1 MTYQRLTLAALIIGL
16 LFASPTSAAMS
27 SYRLVS
33 GTLVSPKEL
42 LNQPQAEIRGDD
54 GVNYV
59 ATLERRSGAALTD
72 QGPRPKAG
80 DRVSVLGIEGARKG
94 QLLDARIETI
104 SADAAG
110 QASPAPAAD
119 LPTGTLTSDLARIAV
134 IGSVQ
139 SVAASTVTVRT
150 PDGRT
155 VTVDVSQLDKG
166 IRRDLRAGDAITLYV
181 PDGVQGTPVAQGVIV
196 GRKTTRTS
204 LRPSRP

>member
-1 MTYQRLTLAALIIGL
+1 MTYQRLTLAAPIIGL

-33 GTLVSPKEL
+33 GTLLSPKEL

-110 QASPAPAAD
+110 QAAPAAAP
-119 LPTGTLTSDLARIAV
+119 PTGTLTSDLARIAV

-204 LRPSRP
+204 LRPSRR